1 MRRKDREMDVDFAR
15 MVLDKCEYAVLGMAG
30 PEGWPY
36 NVPVTIVRRGE
47 ELFSTVPWRAKS
59 WTCCKETTACS

>member
-30 PEGWPY
+30 PEGWPC
-36 NVPVTIVRRGE
+36 R
-47 ELFSTVPWRAKS
+47 
-59 WTCCKETTACS
+59 